1 MVKKL
6 ATAIALRSAKNV
18 LMRNVTISGFNKGIE
33 ALDSNLLLSGV
44 NVQRCG
50 VGLDLISSNAAI
62 YRSQLIDNAIDMVVN
77 KSRAYLINTQVYRIL
92 RILPKGDYRIN
103 PYHIGI
109 IANRI
114 INTADIS
121 EKRRWFRKL
130 LSILKGTAY
139 AWLVYEIIREI
150 SHLMGIKW

>member
-1 MVKKL
+1 LVKKL

-62 YRSQLIDNAIDMVVN
+62 YRSQLIDNAIDIVVN
-77 KSRAYLINTQVYRIL
+77 KSRAFLINTLAYRIL

-103 PYHIGI
+103 PYHIELI
-109 IANRI
+109 TREI

-121 EKRRWFRKL
+121 EKRRRLRTL
-130 LSILKGTAY
+130 LNILKKTPY
-139 AWLVYEIIREI
+139 AWTIYRIIKEIISFIR
-150 SHLMGIKW
+150 

>member
-1 MVKKL
+1 MVIKL
-6 ATAIALRSAKNV
+6 ATAIALRSANNV

-50 VGLDLISSNAAI
+50 VGLDLISSNAVI
-62 YRSQLIDNAIDMVVN
+62 YRSQLIDNAIDIVVN
-77 KSRAYLINTQVYRIL
+77 KSRAFLINTLAYRIL

-103 PYHIGI
+103 PYHIELI
-109 IANRI
+109 TREI

-121 EKRRWFRKL
+121 EKRRRLRTL
-130 LSILKGTAY
+130 LNILKKTPY
-139 AWLVYEIIREI
+139 AWTIYRIIKEIISFIR
-150 SHLMGIKW
+150 

>member
-1 MVKKL
+1 VKKL
-6 ATAIALRSAKNV
+6 ATAIALRSANNV
-18 LMRNVTISGFNKGIE
+18 LMRNVTIRGFNKGIE

-62 YRSQLIDNAIDMVVN
+62 YRSQLIDNAIDIVVN
-77 KSRAYLINTQVYRIL
+77 KSRAFLINTLAYRIL

-103 PYHIGI
+103 PYHIELI
-109 IANRI
+109 TREI

-121 EKRRWFRKL
+121 EKRRRLRTL
-130 LSILKGTAY
+130 LNILKKTPY
-139 AWLVYEIIREI
+139 AWTIYRIIKEIISFIR
-150 SHLMGIKW
+150 

>member
-6 ATAIALRSAKNV
+6 TTAIALRSANNV

-62 YRSQLIDNAIDMVVN
+62 YRSQLIDNAIDIVVN
-77 KSRAYLINTQVYRIL
+77 QSRAFLINTLAYRIL
-92 RILPKGDYRIN
+92 RILPRGDYRIN
-103 PYHIGI
+103 PYHIEL
-109 IANRI
+109 IAHEI

-121 EKRRWFRKL
+121 EKRKRLRTL
-130 LSILKGTAY
+130 LNILKKTPY
-139 AWLVYEIIREI
+139 AWTIYQIIKEII
-150 SHLMGIKW
+150 GFV

>member
-6 ATAIALRSAKNV
+6 TTAIALRSANNV

-62 YRSQLIDNAIDMVVN
+62 YRSQLIDNAIDIVVN
-77 KSRAYLINTQVYRIL
+77 ESRAVLMNTLAYRIL
-92 RILPKGDYRIN
+92 RILPRGDYRIN
-103 PYHIGI
+103 PYHIEL
-109 IANRI
+109 IAHEI

-121 EKRRWFRKL
+121 EKRKRLRTL
-130 LSILKGTAY
+130 LNILKKTPY
-139 AWLVYEIIREI
+139 AWTIYQIIKEII
-150 SHLMGIKW
+150 GFV

>member
-1 MVKKL
+1 LVKKL

-62 YRSQLIDNAIDMVVN
+62 YRSQLIDNAIDIVVN
-77 KSRAYLINTQVYRIL
+77 KSRAFLINTLAYRIL

-103 PYHIGI
+103 PYHIELI
-109 IANRI
+109 TREI

-121 EKRRWFRKL
+121 EKRQRLRTL
-130 LSILKGTAY
+130 LNILKKTPY
-139 AWLVYEIIREI
+139 AWTIYRIIKEIISFIR
-150 SHLMGIKW
+150 

>member
-62 YRSQLIDNAIDMVVN
+62 YRSQLIDNAIDIVVN
-77 KSRAYLINTQVYRIL
+77 KSRAFLINTLAYRIL

-103 PYHIGI
+103 PYHIELI
-109 IANRI
+109 TREI

-121 EKRRWFRKL
+121 EKRQRLRTL
-130 LSILKGTAY
+130 LNILKKTPY
-139 AWLVYEIIREI
+139 AWTIYRIIKEIISFIR
-150 SHLMGIKW
+150 

>member
-1 MVKKL
+1 VKKL

-62 YRSQLIDNAIDMVVN
+62 YRSQLIDNAIDIVVN
-77 KSRAYLINTQVYRIL
+77 KSRAFLINTLAYRIL

-103 PYHIGI
+103 PYHIELI
-109 IANRI
+109 TREI

-121 EKRRWFRKL
+121 EKRRRLRTL
-130 LSILKGTAY
+130 LNILKKTPY
-139 AWLVYEIIREI
+139 AWTIYRIIKEIISFIR
-150 SHLMGIKW
+150 